1 MSLVDKPVAQ
11 SNSLTSSL
19 MYIRLNPSSLPS
31 AAGNSEVSDISAK
44 YDRPSILAFL
54 FYFIKKLKQLN
65 KIGIFS
71 LCPQVH
77 LRTTIDINSKNTD
90 LSRISHD

>member
-54 FYFIKKLKQLN
+54 FYFIKKLKTQQNRNFFHYVL
-65 KIGIFS
+65 K
-71 LCPQVH
+71 CTYAQQ
-77 LRTTIDINSKNTD
+77 
-90 LSRISHD
+90 